1 MGAGRAAPHAALA
14 GKGITFRRRLPR
26 PPAPGLIR
34 FSDGVEHRLGLADLE
49 GARRLH
55 RHVRHDAVLGHQG
68 EALAAQ
74 AEAAREET
82 RRTLAADLEAALA
95 DHQMHHSQWQRAR
108 DVLLPLARKRADLE
122 IASYSAGRASLADA
136 IEAKTALADAELTV
150 LDREALV
157 AADSVRLTITF
168 GSADR

>member
-1 MGAGRAAPHAALA
+1 MAA
-14 GKGITFRRRLPR
+14 
-26 PPAPGLIR
+26 
-34 FSDGVEHRLGLADLE
+34 SSVLADGAAGVAFGAAE
-49 GARRLH
+49 GI
-55 RHVRHDAVLGHQG
+55 
-68 EALAAQ
+68 
-74 AEAAREET
+74 
-82 RRTLAADLEAALA
+82 DLEAALA

>member
-1 MGAGRAAPHAALA
+1 MS
-14 GKGITFRRRLPR
+14 LP
-26 PPAPGLIR
+26 L
-34 FSDGVEHRLGLADLE
+34 F
-49 GARRLH
+49 ARSRQNP
-55 RHVRHDAVLGHQG
+55 RI
-68 EALAAQ
+68 EARKSAQAQ

>member
-1 MGAGRAAPHAALA
+1 M
-14 GKGITFRRRLPR
+14 
-26 PPAPGLIR
+26 
-34 FSDGVEHRLGLADLE
+34 
-49 GARRLH
+49 
-55 RHVRHDAVLGHQG
+55 
-68 EALAAQ
+68 
-74 AEAAREET
+74 AAR
-82 RRTLAADLEAALA
+82 
-95 DHQMHHSQWQRAR
+95 
-108 DVLLPLARKRADLE
+108 ARKRADLE